1 VPVGEGVP
9 LASIELKNIVK
20 TYPDGTPA
28 LDGLSLDV
36 ADGEF
41 MILVGPSGCG
51 KSTLLRVVAGLEEIT
66 SGDLLIGG
74 EIANHRT
81 PNERN
86 VAMVFQ
92 TYALYPH
99 LTVYENIAF
108 PLRLTKEFKK
118 REIDRLVRDA
128 SRTLE
133 IDDILHRKPTGLS
146 GGQRQRVAMGRAL
159 VRDARALLLDEPL
172 SNLDAHLRGQM
183 RAEIAWLQRRLGVT
197 TLYVTHDQAE
207 ALSLADRV
215 AVLDN
220 GNIQQVDTP
229 ERLLHHPANLFVAGF
244 IGSPPMSFV
253 PATVY
258 DGIVELSFGWIRL
271 SPEKASR
278 VYGREQ
284 LIAGMRPERV
294 PLTELAGTDHQYA
307 RVPLDV
313 PPDVPDYLVAY
324 ERELAG
330 GGLMSPHE
338 LRRAYPAKF
347 REREGDDF
355 FVNART
361 LHLFD
366 PMTGVNLTQGA
377 H

>member
-1 VPVGEGVP
+1 VP
-9 LASIELKNIVK
+9 LAAIELKDIFK
-20 TYPDGTPA
+20 TYPDGTVA
-28 LDGLSLDV
+28 LDGVSLEV

-41 MILVGPSGCG
+41 VTFVGPSGCG
-51 KSTLLRVVAGLEEIT
+51 KSTLLRLVAGLEEIT
-66 SGDLLIGG
+66 AGDLLIDG
-74 EIANHRT
+74 ELANARS

-92 TYALYPH
+92 SYALYPH

-108 PLRLTKEFKK
+108 PLRLTKGYGK

-133 IDDILHRKPTGLS
+133 LDDVLQRMPAGLS

-207 ALSLADRV
+207 AMSLGDRI

-220 GNIQQVDTP
+220 GAVQQVDTP
-229 ERLLHHPANLFVAGF
+229 GRLLRHPANLFVAGF
-244 IGSPPMSFV
+244 IGSPPMSFLPV
-253 PATVY
+253 TVH
-258 DGIVELSFGWIRL
+258 DGVVELSFGWVRL
-271 SPEKASR
+271 SADKASR
-278 VYGREQ
+278 VFGREQ
-284 LIAGMRPERV
+284 LIAGLRPESV
-294 PLTELAGTDHQYA
+294 ELEDLVGTDHQYA
-307 RVPLDV
+307 RIPVDV
-313 PPDVPDYLVAY
+313 PPDIPEDLVLY

-330 GGLMSPHE
+330 GGLTSPYH
-338 LRRAYPAKF
+338 RRPEYPG
-347 REREGDDF
+347 RVRPGRQGRDVYVD
-355 FVNART
+355 ARS

-366 PMTGVNLTQGA
+366 PVTGTNLTQGVD
-377 H
+377 